1 MSTAKTP
8 QKVAP
13 DPAFAACVLMPV
25 PRLCGSEDGIQ
36 GECSCKLSSWA
47 HGLESELGERADA
60 SRAKGVFHSELGGYV
75 PTDTMM
81 PSSST

>member
-25 PRLCGSEDGIQ
+25 PRFCCSEDGIQ

-47 HGLESELGERADA
+47 HGLESELGERADTPEP
-60 SRAKGVFHSELGGYV
+60 KVFFIQSWEVTYQL
-75 PTDTMM
+75 TQ
-81 PSSST
+81 